1 MQKEMQDEPLD
12 SAAQKLCTTVEMLR
26 QFELFGWIYIINR
39 NGRCL
44 LPARLAQKT
53 KLIVRLRQD
62 RRLTWR
68 QIGEVLSSQSS
79 PYSAEEIN
87 GSERA

>member
-1 MQKEMQDEPLD
+1 MRDEPLD
-12 SAAQKLCTTVEMLR
+12 SVAQELCTTVEMLR
-26 QFELFGWIYIINR
+26 EFELFGYTIYS

-44 LPARLAQKT
+44 LPAQLAQKT

-62 RRLTWR
+62 RKLTWR

-79 PYSAEEIN
+79 PYSSKEIN
-87 GSERA
+87 GSARA